1 MKKNYNFIN
10 YNENE
15 SLKNL
20 FSDKALKNYNSKIF
34 NLIIR
39 EINNNDKI
47 CDFGA
52 GIGTFSKRFNKKKII
67 CVEAD
72 KENFLLLKKTN
83 ITYSTLNSLRNNS
96 MDLIYSIN
104 VLEHI
109 KDDEKI
115 ISLINKKL
123 KKKGKFILFVPA
135 FNFLYSKFDLKVG
148 HFRRYKLNQLKDK
161 IFKKNFSIS
170 KISYFDSIGFF
181 LAIIFKY
188 INSPDTFPS
197 VKSIKFYD
205 KYIFSLNT
213 FFDLFFKKI
222 LGKNIFLVAIKN

>member
-181 LAIIFKY
+181 LAIIFRY
-188 INSPDTFPS
+188 INSSDPFPS

-205 KYIFSLNT
+205 KYIFPLNT
-213 FFDLFFKKI
+213 FFDFFFKQI

>member
-123 KKKGKFILFVPA
+123 KKKGKFILFVPT

-148 HFRRYKLNQLKDK
+148 HFKRYKLNQLKDK

-181 LAIIFKY
+181 LAIIFRY
-188 INSPDTFPS
+188 INSSDPFPS

-205 KYIFSLNT
+205 KYIFPLNT
-213 FFDLFFKKI
+213 FFDFFFKKI

>member
-1 MKKNYNFIN
+1 
-10 YNENE
+10 
-15 SLKNL
+15 
-20 FSDKALKNYNSKIF
+20 
-34 NLIIR
+34 
-39 EINNNDKI
+39 
-47 CDFGA
+47 
-52 GIGTFSKRFNKKKII
+52 
-67 CVEAD
+67 
-72 KENFLLLKKTN
+72 
-83 ITYSTLNSLRNNS
+83 

-188 INSPDTFPS
+188 INLQDPFPS

-205 KYIFSLNT
+205 KYIFPLNT
-213 FFDLFFKKI
+213 FFDFFFKKI

>member
-1 MKKNYNFIN
+1 MNYKG
-10 YNENE
+10 NE
-15 SLKNL
+15 SLRNL

-188 INSPDTFPS
+188 INLSDPFPS
-197 VKSIKFYD
+197 FKSIKFYD

-213 FFDLFFKKI
+213 FFDFFFKKI

>member
-115 ISLINKKL
+115 ISLIN
-123 KKKGKFILFVPA
+123 
-135 FNFLYSKFDLKVG
+135 
-148 HFRRYKLNQLKDK
+148 
-161 IFKKNFSIS
+161 
-170 KISYFDSIGFF
+170 
-181 LAIIFKY
+181 
-188 INSPDTFPS
+188 
-197 VKSIKFYD
+197 
-205 KYIFSLNT
+205 
-213 FFDLFFKKI
+213 
-222 LGKNIFLVAIKN
+222 

>member
-67 CVEAD
+67 CVEPD
-72 KENFLLLKKTN
+72 KKNFFLLKKTN
-83 ITYSTLNSLRNNS
+83 ITYRTLNSLRNNS

-148 HFRRYKLNQLKDK
+148 HFRRYNLNQLKDK

-181 LAIIFKY
+181 LAIIFRY
-188 INSPDTFPS
+188 INSSDPFPS

-205 KYIFSLNT
+205 KYIF
-213 FFDLFFKKI
+213 
-222 LGKNIFLVAIKN
+222 LVAIKN

>member
-67 CVEAD
+67 CVEPD
-72 KENFLLLKKTN
+72 KKNFLLLKKTN

-188 INSPDTFPS
+188 INLQDTYPS

-205 KYIFSLNT
+205 KYIFPLNT
-213 FFDLFFKKI
+213 FFDFFFKKI
-222 LGKNIFLVAIKN
+222 LGKNTFLVAIKN